1 MNEDIVAMTSS
12 NALSNNSSGYT
23 RKVREPDVFNDE
35 RDAIVLE
42 AWIYSLELLYFFSL
56 VKIDNTQEKL
66 LVGLSLLRND
76 AQLWYSQMSA
86 FDSEHTPQ
94 DWDELKAALRNEF
107 IPIDAIAKARDGM
120 ANLVQVSN
128 VTSYINAFR
137 RLLLQIPDM
146 TPGVAQDKFVR
157 GLKQPLRHAV
167 RSHFPKSLEE
177 AQRVALA
184 IEGAVEDE
192 VVQLV
197 KPNVPQ
203 PQYESMDLDAIRE
216 LVNAI
221 NGSRGGRR
229 NFNAGNKPRNN
240 SNIKCYN
247 CQGWGHTQ
255 GECPS
260 PRVNGRGG
268 GKRYGGSFGNKK
280 HLKE

>member
-1 MNEDIVAMTSS
+1 MNEDITMTSA

-23 RKVREPDVFNDE
+23 RKVREPDVFNGE

-42 AWIYSLELLYFFSL
+42 AWIYSLELYFSL

-128 VTSYINAFR
+128 VTSYINSFR

-146 TPGVAQDKFVR
+146 TPGVAQDKFIR

-184 IEGAVEDE
+184 IEGAGEDE
-192 VVQLV
+192 VVQ
-197 KPNVPQ
+197 PNRSNVPQ

-221 NGSRGGRR
+221 NGGRGGRR

-247 CQGWGHTQ
+247 CQGWGHMQ

-260 PRVNGRGG
+260 PRINGRGG
-268 GKRYGGSFGNKK
+268 GKRYGGSFGSK